1 MRACF
6 YIEPGC
12 SKWVEDFFPNKNPG
26 ELPIAGKSL
35 CRHIVDQCSSLKITD
50 IYIPASYHSD
60 DLLGQ
65 IGQGGDYW
73 SLRIRFLSADSG
85 LSLKQ
90 ILKQHPEM
98 NCPEGLLFFQGMV
111 MPDISGIEE
120 LLSHLKEMEQVPEQ
134 VPDGVWLM
142 RNGKLYE
149 CVVPLFRMRTLRE
162 YFDLNFRLLEKPGIY
177 NLPGYFNSEGCVFGM
192 DVLIMPE
199 CELEKPV
206 LIQDHVRLG
215 RRVTLSKQVI
225 IGKDVLI
232 NDDSRLEHSIVFD
245 HTYIGK
251 HMSFRNMI
259 IDENRVIDV
268 SSETMVE
275 LEDEFL
281 AASSRRSMVDRF
293 KTVEFIIA
301 LILLILGLPLF
312 LIALLFRKDLEEN
325 EFFSYFLLIY
335 PKCLQVLRGRA
346 HLVRYGQHDEN
357 YVFRYSDQ
365 WLIHQEEDQKIMD
378 DIYFYYNRSVLKI
391 LSVVIISLL
400 RRIVTHQENGGM
412 RENEE

>member
-1 MRACF
+1 MKACF

-12 SKWVEDFFPNKNPG
+12 CKWVEDFFPGKNPG

-35 CRHIVDQCSSLKITD
+35 CRHIVDQCSSLKISD
-50 IYIPASYHSD
+50 IYIAAGHYRDELP
-60 DLLGQ
+60 GQ
-65 IGQGGDYW
+65 IGQGDYW
-73 SLRIRFLSADSG
+73 SLRIHFLPADAG
-85 LSLKQ
+85 VAPER
-90 ILKQHPEM
+90 ILDRHSEIIAA
-98 NCPEGLLFFQGMV
+98 EELLFFRGMV
-111 MPDISGIEE
+111 LPDVSGIEE
-120 LLSHLKEMEQVPEQ
+120 LLSNLREVGALPERL
-134 VPDGVWLM
+134 PDGIWLM

-149 CVVPLFRMRTLRE
+149 CMVPLFRMRTLRE

-177 NLPGYFNSEGCVFGM
+177 NLPGYSNSEGCVFGM

-232 NDDSRLEHSIVFD
+232 NDDSRLEHSMVFD

-251 HMSFRNMI
+251 HMSFRDMI

-268 SSETMVE
+268 DSESMVE

-281 AASSRRSMVDRF
+281 TASSRRSMVDRF
-293 KTVEFIIA
+293 KTAEFIIA
-301 LILLILGLPLF
+301 LLLLIFGLPLF
-312 LIALLFRKDLEEN
+312 LIALLFRKPLAGN
-325 EFFSYFLLIY
+325 EFFSYFLRIY
-335 PKCLQVLRGRA
+335 PKCRQVLRGRA

-365 WLIHQEEDQKIMD
+365 WLVHQEEDQKIMD
-378 DIYFYYNRSVLKI
+378 DIYFYYNRSILKI
-391 LSVVIISLL
+391 LRTVIISLL
-400 RRIVTHQENGGM
+400 RRIVTHRQMGRM
-412 RENEE
+412 REEDE